1 MRVFPDDGDLRA
13 YENNLSRDPRYA
25 KRIRD
30 EEVAQAEKRARK
42 LAKAQREMS
51 SKDMVF
57 GPLVGQDGPH
67 PGAHHLGESG
77 MGIPAESGGLM
88 FAGEGLRDV
97 GMAIDDSDSD

>member
-1 MRVFPDDGDLRA
+1 
-13 YENNLSRDPRYA
+13 
-25 KRIRD
+25 
-30 EEVAQAEKRARK
+30 
-42 LAKAQREMS
+42 
-51 SKDMVF
+51 MVF

-97 GMAIDDSDSD
+97 GMTLDDSDSD